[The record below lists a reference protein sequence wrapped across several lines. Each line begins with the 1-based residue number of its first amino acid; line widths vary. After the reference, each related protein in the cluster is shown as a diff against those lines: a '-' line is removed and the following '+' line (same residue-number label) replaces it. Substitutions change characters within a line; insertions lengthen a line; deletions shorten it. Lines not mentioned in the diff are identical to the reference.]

1 MVKDGQLSATEAIKQ
16 LRTDPSNAVAKL
28 IEAID
33 AAARVGKTRVTG
45 KILKTRPA
53 DAADKPMGPAAPS
66 GAAPLSVCIDNAL
79 VNRLRAA
86 GDDTFDR
93 IRSII
98 ALLNSEIVPT
108 ACPHLSDADVVG
120 VIYTFNV
127 ITDSCHFYSVT

>member
-79 VNRLRAA
+79 ANRLRAA
-86 GDDTFDR
+86 GWTVIPPCRGDVRDVPR
-93 IRSII
+93 MPGMRS
-98 ALLNSEIVPT
+98 APN
-108 ACPHLSDADVVG
+108 
-120 VIYTFNV
+120 
-127 ITDSCHFYSVT
+127 